1 MTETGFVATAVLL
14 TLLLFPGL
22 YRAYT
27 GPTSADRLIAINVIS
42 TKVIVLISLAAA
54 ITDNVMFVDV
64 AVIYALIGFIA
75 TVAIARFIETGRLD

>member
-1 MTETGFVATAVLL
+1 MIETGLVATAVVLA
-14 TLLLFPGL
+14 LLLFPGL

-54 ITDNVMFVDV
+54 ITDNAMFVDV
-64 AVIYALIGFIA
+64 AFIYALIGFIA
-75 TVAIARFIETGRLD
+75 TIAVARLIETGRLD